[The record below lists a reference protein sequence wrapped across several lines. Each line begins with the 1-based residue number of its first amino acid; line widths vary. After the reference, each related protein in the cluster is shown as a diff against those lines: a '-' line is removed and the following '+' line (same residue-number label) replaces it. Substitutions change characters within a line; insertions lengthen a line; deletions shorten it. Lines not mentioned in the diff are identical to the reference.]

1 MAEDATAVAV
11 TDEDRELATKPVH
24 GLVVKYSL
32 ITLIGMAA
40 QAGMVILEGVIIGNG
55 LGSFGLAVVG
65 IIMPLELLNLALGGS
80 LGMGVAT
87 VAGNRLGAGDMAGAR
102 KAFGQGFWLST
113 YLILAVSALIFIF
126 APQIALMLG
135 ATPDLVDGVVT
146 FMRIFVCFYPFC
158 ILGQMM
164 SSVLRVDEK
173 PGLATAAMFGSAVL
187 AIVWLYCSIFLANMG
202 VAGAAVYYGLSIG
215 LWFVAVFYFVFSK
228 HTKFKIAF
236 SDMKLEGKLCK
247 EILTIGLPTFLVQA
261 ASLLYT
267 IVINN
272 YLGVLGGDLEI
283 GAFAILNGY
292 LVYIL
297 NMMWLCSTYGVQPL
311 ASVNNGAKR
320 PDRLKTLIR
329 ASLVDTAAAIAVVSA
344 LFILCAVPI
353 CTIFCGASPTLIA
366 LAAANTLPLCLLAC
380 LGSAS
385 NVMSAYFQ
393 AVDKVVI
400 ATVLGMS
407 RYLLF
412 TVPCIIIM
420 SSFMGITGVWWAA
433 GGRRAVLRVHHGV
446 RGASCAAWARCASNA
461 PSIRPICRRKEPSH
475 EAGGSDL
482 EQHPHLHRRTRRRRY
497 HGRQHRHPGRTHH
510 LRPVARGSRRL
521 AHGTETVDLGDAFV
535 CPDSTTRTCTSS
547 PRP

>member
-1 MAEDATAVAV
+1 M
-11 TDEDRELATKPVH
+11 DELLIEPEPPERELGTAPIKP
-24 GLVVKYSL
+24 LFARYAA
-32 ITLIGMAA
+32 ITF
-40 QAGMVILEGVIIGNG
+40 AGMLAQMVMVVLEGLIIGNG
-55 LGSFGLAVVG
+55 LGPLGLAAVTV
-65 IIMPLELLNLALGGS
+65 ILPLELLNLALGGA
-80 LGMGVAT
+80 LGMGTAAA
-87 VAGNRLGAGDMAGAR
+87 AGQRLGSGDTAGAQ
-102 KAFGQGFWLST
+102 KVFNQGFWLAA
-113 YLILAVSALIFIF
+113 YLLVALSAAIALF
-126 APQIALMLG
+126 APQIATMLG
-135 ATPDLVDGVVT
+135 ATPDIHDDVT
-146 FMRIFVCFYPFC
+146 AFIRLLMCFYPFC

-353 CTIFCGASPTLIA
+353 CTIFCGDEPDLIA

-420 SSFMGITGVWWAA
+420 SSFMGITGVWWAQPVA
-433 GGRRAVLRVHHGV
+433 DVLCFAFTMVFVVRELRRLGSLRVERTV
-446 RGASCAAWARCASNA
+446 DS
-461 PSIRPICRRKEPSH
+461 
-475 EAGGSDL
+475 SDL
-482 EQHPHLHRRTRRRRY
+482 SKE
-497 HGRQHRHPGRTHH
+497 GA
-510 LRPVARGSRRL
+510 VA
-521 AHGTETVDLGDAFV
+521 
-535 CPDSTTRTCTSS
+535 
-547 PRP
+547 

>member
-24 GLVVKYSL
+24 GLFVKYSL

-40 QAGMVILEGVIIGNG
+40 QAVMVILEGVIIGNG

-187 AIVWLYCSIFLANMG
+187 AIVWLYCSVFLANMG

-353 CTIFCGASPTLIA
+353 CTIFCGDEPDLIA

-420 SSFMGITGVWWAA
+420 SSFMGITGVWWAQPVA
-433 GGRRAVLRVHHGV
+433 DVLCFAFTMVFVVRELRRLGSLRVERTV
-446 RGASCAAWARCASNA
+446 DS
-461 PSIRPICRRKEPSH
+461 
-475 EAGGSDL
+475 SDL
-482 EQHPHLHRRTRRRRY
+482 SKE
-497 HGRQHRHPGRTHH
+497 GA
-510 LRPVARGSRRL
+510 VA
-521 AHGTETVDLGDAFV
+521 
-535 CPDSTTRTCTSS
+535 
-547 PRP
+547 

>member
-1 MAEDATAVAV
+1 
-11 TDEDRELATKPVH
+11 
-24 GLVVKYSL
+24 
-32 ITLIGMAA
+32 
-40 QAGMVILEGVIIGNG
+40 
-55 LGSFGLAVVG
+55 
-65 IIMPLELLNLALGGS
+65 
-80 LGMGVAT
+80 
-87 VAGNRLGAGDMAGAR
+87 MAGAR

-353 CTIFCGASPTLIA
+353 CTIFCGDEPDLIA

-420 SSFMGITGVWWAA
+420 SSFMGITGVWWAQPVA
-433 GGRRAVLRVHHGV
+433 DVLCFAFTMVFVVRELRRLGSLRVERTV
-446 RGASCAAWARCASNA
+446 DS
-461 PSIRPICRRKEPSH
+461 
-475 EAGGSDL
+475 SDL
-482 EQHPHLHRRTRRRRY
+482 SQE
-497 HGRQHRHPGRTHH
+497 GA
-510 LRPVARGSRRL
+510 VA
-521 AHGTETVDLGDAFV
+521 
-535 CPDSTTRTCTSS
+535 
-547 PRP
+547 